1 MTSENFK
8 SLDQVTRDGIK
19 IILCSH
25 DVLVRNQ
32 ELQTSLLNVTIREQR
47 LRQFL
52 KSLKYTDM
60 GARFEQIKESHEKTF
75 EWIFKDPETTT
86 RPWSNF
92 AEWLQSDESL
102 YWINGK
108 AGSGKS
114 TLMAFLQDH
123 RNTRTFLAKWADNIP
138 LCKGF
143 FYFWNSG
150 GLAQRTQNGMLRSL
164 LHQILSQNPNLI
176 SIVAPEYEEQI
187 NRDWN
192 DRALKEMFDKVCTQD
207 SIPMKVFLLVDGLD
221 EHDGDH
227 HEMAKFFQKLAKLP
241 NMKICVSSRPLPVFD
256 LAFKDSPLLQLQ
268 NLTYRDM
275 KIYVHDKLL
284 NDPILNQMQ
293 RSDSKDVR
301 DLIDAVVRR
310 AEGVFLW
317 VTLTCSSLISG
328 LVAGDH
334 LSDLRS
340 RVDACPKKLEG
351 LYAHMLEQIEPL
363 YKEHASRLFQI
374 MHAHY
379 KIGIGYISARRFRFA
394 GFSVD
399 KVIASE
405 ISPVD
410 LKQAESD
417 LKSLDLCLKSRCTGL
432 LELIDNPSIT
442 DDEYSGADEMVKVE
456 WIHRTAREFLEK
468 EGSKALLG
476 DHQIAKAFDP
486 YLALLGSQVMH
497 IKTLNPVQQIE
508 RIRKEHERGG
518 PLYHLMTVFYLMG
531 DVMRFARLTSPEST
545 AHMVQ
550 LVDEVD
556 RVVTIHWE
564 RWLEAQVKV
573 YGKHVGPRYT
583 DYFSAY
589 WRLGHDLNIDRKPPR
604 AFICDPESSILKL
617 AVQFGV
623 RSYIEVKMAANPDKL
638 TLTSGRPLLH
648 YAAQPIVGWKGDLRW
663 YAPHLDT
670 LRLLL
675 EAGCDPHETWHGMS
689 VWETLLFKWE
699 ELMDSRTAFVPI
711 FDELPF
717 WDFFMVLVEH
727 RSRGTV
733 DTPRRLTAIVK
744 KIRRKYQIAY
754 NYGKEEMEKLEVSEE
769 LDNKLEKVLEGLA
782 RNNAKNNQLP
792 MPSTFQVL
800 WWLIT
805 SGRFD
810 FLK

>member
-1 MTSENFK
+1 
-8 SLDQVTRDGIK
+8 
-19 IILCSH
+19 
-25 DVLVRNQ
+25 
-32 ELQTSLLNVTIREQR
+32 
-47 LRQFL
+47 
-52 KSLKYTDM
+52 M

-164 LHQILSQNPNLI
+164 LHQILSQNLNLI

-432 LELIDNPSIT
+432 LELIDNPSSIT

-486 YLALLGSQVMH
+486 YLALLGSRVMQ
-497 IKTLNPVQQIE
+497 IKTLDRVQQIE
-508 RIRKEHERGG
+508 RIRKEHERAGS
-518 PLYHLMTVFYLMG
+518 LYHLMNVFHLMG
-531 DVMRFARLTSPEST
+531 SVMIFARTTSPESS

-550 LVDEVD
+550 LVDEAD

-589 WRLGHDLNIDRKPPR
+589 WRFAEYFNILINPSR
-604 AFICDPESSILKL
+604 AFIHDPESSILKL
-617 AVQFGV
+617 AVQYGV
-623 RSYIEVKMAANPDKL
+623 RSYLEVKMAAKSDKL
-638 TLTSGRPLLH
+638 TFTSGRPLLH
-648 YAAQPIVGWKGDLRW
+648 YAAQPIIIRRRGQML
-663 YAPHLDT
+663 YAPHLT
-670 LRLLL
+670 ITKLLL
-675 EAGCDPHETWHGMS
+675 EAGCDPNETWHGMS
-689 VWETLLFKWE
+689 AWEPLLLVWE
-699 ELMDSRTAFVPI
+699 ELTDPEHGDYGMSLSDL
-711 FDELPF
+711 LPF
-717 WDFFMVLVEH
+717 WDAFMVLVEH
-727 RSRGTV
+727 GSRGTV
-733 DTPRRLTAIVK
+733 DTPRRLTAIAEN
-744 KIRRKYQIAY
+744 IPEKYLFVGF
-754 NYGKEEMEKLEVSEE
+754 GKEKLEK
-769 LDNKLEKVLEGLA
+769 LDNKLEKVLEGL
-782 RNNAKNNQLP
+782 AKNNQLP

-810 FLK
+810 FLKWANL